1 MDGTQGYKYLGI
13 IENSKS
19 EDTGETAEKIKV
31 ELLARVERL
40 CKTKLNGKNLFR
52 AINEHAI
59 SLVNYY
65 IGVLKIEPDDFA
77 RLDEEIRLILT
88 KNKIYFQPNCKERLY
103 LPITEMVRGLCSV
116 EQRSEQMLL

>member
-1 MDGTQGYKYLGI
+1 M
-13 IENSKS
+13 IENSKD
-19 EDTGETAEKIKV
+19 EDTTKTEEKTKVGLLAKV
-31 ELLARVERL
+31 EKV

-88 KNKIYFQPNCKERLY
+88 KNKIH
-103 LPITEMVRGLCSV
+103 
-116 EQRSEQMLL
+116 